1 MALLTS
7 VHPTSSST
15 HQQSDMAYKAL
26 IVLGLAALLLFS
38 LETATARHPAK
49 KTEEKSTKEESVNQQ
64 KYPGGSGGYP
74 RGGFGGYPGGG
85 YPGGG
90 YGGYP
95 GGGFGGYCRWGC
107 CRRGFFGGC
116 RYCCP
121 FPV

>member
-74 RGGFGGYPGGG
+74 HGGF
-85 YPGGG
+85 
-90 YGGYP
+90 GGYP